1 MRGSPKNPVGCVKR
15 NADAPSGGVVRGRVG
30 AALNAPHGYL
40 ILALIAAL
48 CLVLASPV
56 HAQEA
61 RDDALDSLLEK
72 LSEPADKK
80 ADEPKDGDTK
90 DDAKPADEKTEDAE
104 KENEKDKAKVSDED
118 KALDDLLEQLGAT
131 KDEPT
136 PDDRPKQPGGSGEG
150 ERPQEPPPSG
160 ADAQDDDRDQQERQ
174 DRGLDDADRRL
185 DERLEELTGRKRK
198 RKQSESGRGQG
209 EGSGPMGQIIKEMRE
224 IEKRLGEPD
233 TGDETRGKQK
243 QIVQRLETLIEQLR
257 QAQGGSGQGSREL
270 RQAGR
275 RPGDQQQGDQTGTN
289 PGGAP
294 LSKPARPPADRV
306 AAGGKDEWGHL
317 PEDLR
322 REMEN
327 VFKEDSLPI
336 YQDLIRRY
344 YLSVSRGKTN
354 RGD

>member
-1 MRGSPKNPVGCVKR
+1 MKGFLKSASGARG
-15 NADAPSGGVVRGRVG
+15 
-30 AALNAPHGYL
+30 L

-48 CLVLASPV
+48 CFVSAPV
-56 HAQEA
+56 RAQEA

-72 LSEPADKK
+72 LGEPAAKK
-80 ADEPKDGDTK
+80 ADESKDK
-90 DDAKPADEKTEDAE
+90 DDAKPADEEPKAPKDKSED
-104 KENEKDKAKVSDED
+104 KEKAKVSDED

-136 PDDRPKQPGGSGEG
+136 PDDRPKQPGAGGEQ
-150 ERPQEPPPSG
+150 PQEPPPG
-160 ADAQDDDRDQQERQ
+160 GDAKDDQKERRDSSK
-174 DRGLDDADRRL
+174 LDDADQRL
-185 DERLEELTGRKRK
+185 DERLEELAGRKRK
-198 RKQSESGRGQG
+198 RKQSESDQSRG
-209 EGSGPMGQIIKEMRE
+209 EGSGPMGQIIKEMRD

-243 QIVQRLETLIEQLR
+243 QIVKRLETLIEQIR
-257 QAQGGSGQGSREL
+257 QAQAGSGKGSREL

-317 PEDLR
+317 PADLR

-354 RGD
+354 RGE

>member
-1 MRGSPKNPVGCVKR
+1 MSATRERLLLP
-15 NADAPSGGVVRGRVG
+15 A
-30 AALNAPHGYL
+30 
-40 ILALIAAL
+40 LALIGAL
-48 CLVLASPV
+48 CFAAPV
-56 HAQEA
+56 RAQDA

-72 LSEPADKK
+72 LGEPAAKK
-80 ADEPKDGDTK
+80 AEEPKDQSSTADK
-90 DDAKPADEKTEDAE
+90 DKTPEPAKPTDAA
-104 KENEKDKAKVSDED
+104 KPDAPKDKNAGKVSSKDQ
-118 KALDDLLEQLGAT
+118 AIDDLLEKLGAT

-136 PDDRPKQPGGSGEG
+136 PDDRPKQPGGAGEK
-150 ERPQEPPPSG
+150 PLEPPSTKGDSG
-160 ADAQDDDRDQQERQ
+160 DDKQERR
-174 DRGLDDADRRL
+174 DSGLDDADRRL
-185 DERLEELTGRKRK
+185 DERLEELAGRKRK
-198 RKQSESGRGQG
+198 RNQSESDPG
-209 EGSGPMGQIIKEMRE
+209 EGSGPMGQIIKEMRD

-243 QIVQRLETLIEQLR
+243 RIVKQLETLIEQIR
-257 QAQGGSGQGSREL
+257 QAKAGSGKGSKEI

-275 RPGDQQQGDQTGTN
+275 QPGQQQGDQAGTN

-294 LSKPARPPADRV
+294 LTKPARPPGDRV

-317 PEDLR
+317 PADLR

-354 RGD
+354 RVE